1 METIRIKLADLVQ
14 NKGQIPGLPGNP
26 RQWTKEDVDRIAKSL
41 RETPEL
47 FDLRPCLV
55 FPYGGQN
62 IILGGNLRYEGARRN
77 KDKDVPCAVIPADT
91 PVEKLKEIV
100 IKDNGSFGS
109 WDADALANEWDDLPL
124 GDWGV
129 PDWVTGEAGDEEDKS
144 GGKPD
149 VPKDDKV
156 EAMLR
161 EAMRENVTEALA
173 QINHMMLKGWIAQFL
188 TLGAVKAQF
197 LRAKYYGKPYPQYLS
212 LYFCPQRFMTSANEI
227 SIYEQMR
234 KCAEGAEAGIA
245 GFRTISEDGP
255 LNVIQ
260 KAGYPIGGARMPL
273 DFPAL
278 KARELIEE
286 FGGAGCSV
294 LDPCHGWG
302 GRLAGAL
309 MADVALYCGV
319 DPSPDANAGVWKAAD
334 AFLPYC
340 PGSRVELINAPF
352 EDVDLSKR
360 VFDMAITSPPYFDVE
375 QYNGEGQSHIR
386 YGDYDK
392 WVECFF
398 RVLIRKTHAALKAG
412 GVFVLQV
419 GSKTYPLLK
428 DGTRIAEAVGFK
440 VEDVR
445 PFGGGTSSA
454 LHGNDDNDLDN
465 EKIIILRKGATL

>member
-26 RQWTKEDVDRIAKSL
+26 RQWTRDDVERLARSIE
-41 RETPEL
+41 ETPEL
-47 FDLRPCLV
+47 LEARPLISI
-55 FPYGGQN
+55 PHGGKY
-62 IILGGNLRYEGARRN
+62 IVLGGNLRLSALKKMGRKEAPVYVLPQDMSV
-77 KDKDVPCAVIPADT
+77 DK
-91 PVEKLKEIV
+91 LMEIV

-156 EAMLR
+156 EALLR

-197 LRAKYYGKPYPQYLS
+197 LRAKYYGKHYPQYLS

-260 KAGYPIGGARMPL
+260 KAGYPIGGG
-273 DFPAL
+273 
-278 KARELIEE
+278 E
-286 FGGAGCSV
+286 
-294 LDPCHGWG
+294 
-302 GRLAGAL
+302 
-309 MADVALYCGV
+309 
-319 DPSPDANAGVWKAAD
+319 DA
-334 AFLPYC
+334 P
-340 PGSRVELINAPF
+340 
-352 EDVDLSKR
+352 
-360 VFDMAITSPPYFDVE
+360 
-375 QYNGEGQSHIR
+375 
-386 YGDYDK
+386 
-392 WVECFF
+392 
-398 RVLIRKTHAALKAG
+398 
-412 GVFVLQV
+412 
-419 GSKTYPLLK
+419 
-428 DGTRIAEAVGFK
+428 
-440 VEDVR
+440 
-445 PFGGGTSSA
+445 
-454 LHGNDDNDLDN
+454 
-465 EKIIILRKGATL
+465 